1 MDVLPGNLRG
11 DYAATA
17 ADGTV
22 PQHHAAIPAGDHA
35 TWRELVRRQRP
46 LWQRHAARPWRE
58 GFATL
63 DCEGGIP
70 DFAATSAKLRAMTGW
85 SLVGVPGLIEEGL
98 FFDHLAA
105 RRFPVTVWIRRP
117 EEMDYLEEP
126 DIFHDFAGHVP
137 ALTEPAFADF
147 LQAYGALGAH
157 AREIGALRPLARLY
171 WHMVEF
177 GLIAERDPLGGSAA
191 CNLRAY
197 GAGILSSATE
207 TVYSVTSETPRRLR
221 FDPRRVL
228 RSDYRIDDLQPTYFV
243 IREFSELFATVRD
256 LPAMLAWARDAETIQ
271 PGAADAADQPF

>member
-1 MDVLPGNLRG
+1 MDGLPATLRG
-11 DYAATA
+11 DYARTA

-22 PQHHAAIPAGDHA
+22 PQRHHAIPEQDHA

-46 LWQRHAARPWRE
+46 LWQRHAARAWRE
-58 GFATL
+58 GLARL
-63 DCEGGIP
+63 DCEDAIP
-70 DFAATSAKLRAMTGW
+70 DFAVTSEKLRALTGW

-117 EEMDYLEEP
+117 DEMDYLEEP

-157 AREIGALRPLARLY
+157 ARAAGALKPLARLY

-177 GLIAERDPLGGSAA
+177 GLIEEQPGER
-191 CNLRAY
+191 RAY

-207 TVYSVTSETPRRLR
+207 TVHALTGDTPRRLR
-221 FDPRRVL
+221 FDPMRVL

-243 IREFSELFATVRD
+243 IRDFSELFATVRD
-256 LPAMLAWARDAETIQ
+256 LPTLLAWARDAEPIP
-271 PGAADAADQPF
+271 PGDADPADRAV